1 LERRATEVG
10 LLLAVGWQPKQ
21 VRRLLL
27 MEGVA
32 IAAVGGVLGVAGGI
46 LYAKAILYGLTT
58 LWSAAVAESPLRFHV
73 TAETLAIGFASSI
86 FVNTLVIWLAVRGQ
100 AKRPA
105 RELLEQGGELELAR
119 AGAKPRR
126 RWAGWIALAAG
137 LGALALVVAALA
149 RHDAADVES
158 FFGAGSLLLIAG
170 VALAAVWIRALATH
184 EASRPLTLAGL
195 GVRGCTRRRQRSL
208 AIVALLASGAFLVAA
223 VEANKLDATRDGG
236 KRSSGTGGFAFIGE
250 SALPIVQDLN
260 TTAGREFFGLDEN
273 SLKAVS
279 LVSLRVHD
287 GDDASC
293 LNLNRAQ
300 TPRLLGVNPQEL
312 QDRNAFTFTQ
322 LADPSYAARPWMLL
336 EQGGDDVPA
345 VADEATITWALH
357 KKIGDT
363 VDYTDEHGRPFKV
376 RLVGALANSILQGS
390 LIVAEP
396 EFVKRFP
403 GEAGYRMF
411 LVDAPPREAAAISAA
426 LTRGLRDRGLELTA
440 AADRL
445 NAFNAVQNTYLDT
458 FQVLGGLGLLLG
470 SAGLGVV
477 VLRNVLERRGEL
489 ALLAAVGFTPRALR
503 RLVVAEHA
511 LLQTLGL
518 MLGIAAAVLALL
530 PVLLSPSAQISFV
543 SLGTM
548 LGLVFVSGLFWTWA
562 AARLALRGELL
573 PALRNE

>member
-1 LERRATEVG
+1 MTAIRFPEGVSRAAIEREMLSKLDPAELGLKTVSVREQALAASSQAEDFGGLFIGFSFFLVVAALILLALLFHFGLERRATEVG
-10 LLLAVGWQPKQ
+10 LLLAVGWRPKQ

-58 LWSAAVAESPLRFHV
+58 LWSAAVAESPLQFHV

-86 FVNTLVIWLAVRGQ
+86 FVSTLVIWLAVRGQ

-105 RELLEQGGELELAR
+105 RELLEQGGELEWAV

-137 LGALALVVAALA
+137 LGALALVVTALA
-149 RHDAADVES
+149 KHDTADVES

-170 VALAAVWIRALATH
+170 VALAAVWFRALAAR
-184 EASRPLTLAGL
+184 EASRPLTLVGL
-195 GVRGCTRRRQRSL
+195 GVRGCARRRQRSL
-208 AIVALLASGAFLVAA
+208 AIVALLASGAFLIAA

-260 TTAGREFFGLDEN
+260 TKAGREFFGLDEN
-273 SLKAVS
+273 SLKACR

-322 LADPSYAARPWMLL
+322 LADPSYAARTMRCCSNN
-336 EQGGDDVPA
+336 GGDDESPPS
-345 VADEATITWALH
+345 ATKRPSRGRFT
-357 KKIGDT
+357 KKSAT
-363 VDYTDEHGRPFKV
+363 
-376 RLVGALANSILQGS
+376 LSI
-390 LIVAEP
+390 I
-396 EFVKRFP
+396 RTN
-403 GEAGYRMF
+403 M
-411 LVDAPPREAAAISAA
+411 
-426 LTRGLRDRGLELTA
+426 
-440 AADRL
+440 
-445 NAFNAVQNTYLDT
+445 
-458 FQVLGGLGLLLG
+458 
-470 SAGLGVV
+470 AGLSKSASSA
-477 VLRNVLERRGEL
+477 RWRIRSCK
-489 ALLAAVGFTPRALR
+489 AA
-503 RLVVAEHA
+503 
-511 LLQTLGL
+511 
-518 MLGIAAAVLALL
+518 
-530 PVLLSPSAQISFV
+530 
-543 SLGTM
+543 
-548 LGLVFVSGLFWTWA
+548 
-562 AARLALRGELL
+562 
-573 PALRNE
+573 